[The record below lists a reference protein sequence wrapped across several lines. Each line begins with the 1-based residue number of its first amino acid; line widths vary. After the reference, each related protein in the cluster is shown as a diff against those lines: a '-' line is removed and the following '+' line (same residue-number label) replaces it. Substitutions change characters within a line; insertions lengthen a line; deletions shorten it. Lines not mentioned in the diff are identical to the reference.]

1 MKEFALIMG
10 AVLLAFCGSA
20 ASMIDQ
26 WQTEDDLT
34 AQASG
39 GENLTV
45 YGGMTKYLGIDQS
58 GVRKVYDAKL
68 AASDVQSVT
77 MTSSADLI
85 LFDEDGKKYTAS
97 LEITNELSLPS
108 ESNVVMNHDGEIQA
122 DANNLSKP
130 KTQWWTS
137 LEFPD
142 DLDLNSLGLGS
153 NLEQMPDQDLEV
165 LSTYCED
172 HGIGYSAGC
181 NMHFSESNDELGI
194 TCQWGEGEKISIG
207 GN

>member
-1 MKEFALIMG
+1 MKKFALIMG

-20 ASMIDQ
+20 ASMITQ